1 MTAALTFN
9 LPEESVEHQDAIDGW
24 KWKSVVNRTLE
35 EIRHEL
41 KYNNPSEETGKK
53 WEQMRA
59 CIFSWLAEENLSVD

>member
-1 MTAALTFN
+1 MTASLTFN
-9 LPEESVEHQDAIDGW
+9 LPEESVDHQDAIDGW

-35 EIRHEL
+35 EIRNEL

-59 CIFSWLAEENLSVD
+59 CIFSWLSEENLKID